1 MTESVPESVSE
12 AEERP
17 SRGLAVGAVSVAA
30 VSFALAVLTWLAW
43 LLVRPRLLTTGVYP
57 IVAEVFIL
65 VLGALWFAALLAGVL
80 AMVLGLLGG
89 GRRRYGGD
97 LARTGALLGG
107 LTVVVAL
114 AGTVAFTVSP
124 GLSPAYG
131 DTGRPLNSI
140 LRE

>member
-1 MTESVPESVSE
+1 MTESVSESALE

-43 LLVRPRLLTTGVYP
+43 LLVRPRLLISGVYP
-57 IVAEVFIL
+57 IVAEVFVL
-65 VLGALWFAALLAGVL
+65 VLGALWFLALLAGVL
-80 AMVLGLLGG
+80 ATVLGLLGG
-89 GRRRYGGD
+89 GRRHGGD

-107 LTVVVAL
+107 LTMVVAL

-124 GLSPAYG
+124 GPSPMYPA
-131 DTGRPLNSI
+131 GRPLNSI
-140 LRE
+140 IRE